1 MIPLVRRRLVLGL
14 AIVTCAA
21 LVPAAGANAAPPVV
35 FVTASA
41 TAGQA
46 PFTVTLTASGDADSY
61 SWDLGDGATAV
72 GSTVEHTYATGSWTA
87 TVTATAA
94 DGETAEAQVGV
105 RSESVSLRAPRRV
118 TYGES
123 VELRGSLH
131 PAAAGFPVRVTE
143 RGRVLGRAR
152 TAANG
157 SFRIRAK
164 AKAPGPLV
172 ARAERAASPPV
183 TLSVRPVVT
192 VALSGRHALYGKLR
206 AFARIRPA
214 SAGRLAVKVRRPGAA
229 ATTVTGRKVVR
240 VRLDTRRPGRIVVT
254 AHARTAAGWLA
265 VSTTRSASIAFPR
278 LVEGA
283 SGAVVSELRRR
294 LEALGYAVPSPRS
307 SFDSDLLD
315 SVYAFEKVQGLPR
328 TGIVDGAFWSR
339 LSRPARPAPRYAAPT
354 DHLEVNKTHQVLYVV
369 RGSRVAAI
377 IPVSTAGLPGRF
389 TPVGRFAIYRK
400 VAGFDPSPLGTLYDP
415 LYFTGGYAIH
425 GNPSVPPY
433 PASHGCIRV
442 PMWIASTLFATN
454 GYGETVYVY

>member
-1 MIPLVRRRLVLGL
+1 VSGL
-14 AIVTCAA
+14 AIVPCTA
-21 LVPAAGANAAPPVV
+21 LALAGGAHAAPPAV

-41 TAGQA
+41 TAGRA
-46 PFTVTLTASGDADSY
+46 PLAVTLTASGDADSY
-61 SWDLGDGATAV
+61 AWDLGDGATAV
-72 GSTVEHTYATGSWTA
+72 GATVRHVYETGSWTA
-87 TVTATAA
+87 TVTATAL
-94 DGETAEAQVGV
+94 DGETAQAQVEV
-105 RSESVSLRAPRRV
+105 RSESVSLRAPRQA

-131 PAAAGFPVRVTE
+131 PAAAGFRVTVSE

-157 SFRIRAK
+157 SFRIRAR

-172 ARAERAASPPV
+172 ARADQASSPPV
-183 TLSVRPVVT
+183 TLAVRPVVT
-192 VALSGRHALYGKLR
+192 VALAGRHALYGRLR
-206 AFARIRPA
+206 ALARLRPA

-229 ATTVTGRKVVR
+229 VRIFTGRRAVR
-240 VRLDTRRPGRIVVT
+240 VRLDTSSPGRIVVT
-254 AHARTAAGWLA
+254 ARARTASGWLPA
-265 VSTTRSASIAFPR
+265 SNTRSTTIAFPR

-294 LEALGYAVPSPRS
+294 LEALHYAVPSPRT

-339 LSRPARPAPRYAAPT
+339 LTRPVRPLPRYAAPA
-354 DHLEVNKTHQVLYVV
+354 DHLEVNKPHQVLYVV
-369 RGSRVAAI
+369 RGGRVAAI

-400 VAGFDPSPLGTLYDP
+400 VSGFDPSPLGTLFDP

-433 PASHGCIRV
+433 PASHGCVRV
-442 PMWIASTLFATN
+442 PMWIAPTLFATN